1 MSSSIS
7 SEEQRK
13 AMMADPAVIDD
24 DAASAVQQKEV
35 IKKKTKKKTFRLPD
49 DELELILAFKPSVHY
64 PDPIFSPVLE
74 EKLPDTVRG
83 VRATMAKAD
92 ALLEKNHDSISSE
105 HARIQAEYQAKGYA
119 TYQAE
124 VTDDEKEIIQVPRR
138 GRRRHRPG
146 VVKRKGEIKKIN

>member
-13 AMMADPAVIDD
+13 AMIADTAVIDD

-92 ALLEKNHDSISSE
+92 ALKPRSPTTRKKSFKFLDVDGEDTGPASPVAAILWTHP
-105 HARIQAEYQAKGYA
+105 IQSLP
-119 TYQAE
+119 TSWL
-124 VTDDEKEIIQVPRR
+124 
-138 GRRRHRPG
+138 
-146 VVKRKGEIKKIN
+146 

>member
-1 MSSSIS
+1 MI
-7 SEEQRK
+7 
-13 AMMADPAVIDD
+13 ADTAVIDD

-92 ALLEKNHDSISSE
+92 A
-105 HARIQAEYQAKGYA
+105 
-119 TYQAE
+119 QAE
-124 VTDDEKEIIQVPRR
+124 VTDDEEEIIQVPRR
-138 GRRRHRPG
+138 GRRRHRPCISCSCNLMDPSNSIPANVLAMILNG
-146 VVKRKGEIKKIN
+146 HG